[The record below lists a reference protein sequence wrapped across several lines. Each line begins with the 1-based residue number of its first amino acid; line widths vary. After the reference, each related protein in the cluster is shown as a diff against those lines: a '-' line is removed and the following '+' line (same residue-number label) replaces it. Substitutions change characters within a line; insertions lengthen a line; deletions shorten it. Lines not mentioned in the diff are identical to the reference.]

1 MFRNCAIVLPL
12 LFVLLQYTISSSF
25 TNRIY
30 PPSLYRQSIK
40 LGFAL
45 SPSSLPPLQP
55 PCLPLNRP
63 QQHPQQAL
71 PLPFPF
77 ASSLGKIMLVV
88 LDVLLQLG
96 VRTKRVDQASVVD
109 QVHDA
114 DVHAL
119 QYLFFRTDRSAYKPT
134 KPNQT
139 KPNRNK
145 INRYAPTP
153 LLYIQSTKQNIPSS
167 YTASPSPAPAPPPLP
182 TPTSHLPTNAPLQP
196 RQRAPA
202 ANVHVSARGGA
213 HVDGPFVGD
222 GRLPGGPVFC
232 ARARREELSSAVECG
247 G

>member
-1 MFRNCAIVLPL
+1 
-12 LFVLLQYTISSSF
+12 
-25 TNRIY
+25 
-30 PPSLYRQSIK
+30 
-40 LGFAL
+40 
-45 SPSSLPPLQP
+45 
-55 PCLPLNRP
+55 
-63 QQHPQQAL
+63 
-71 PLPFPF
+71 
-77 ASSLGKIMLVV
+77 MLVV

-139 KPNRNK
+139 KPNR
-145 INRYAPTP
+145 
-153 LLYIQSTKQNIPSS
+153 KQNKPVC
-167 YTASPSPAPAPPPLP
+167 PPPTLIHP
-182 TPTSHLPTNAPLQP
+182 INKTKHTFFLHCVTVNRPRHPPHPPHPHSQP
-196 RQRAPA
+196 PPPSNPAAPA
-202 ANVHVSARGGA
+202 ADVHVSARGGA

-222 GRLPGGPVFC
+222 GRLPGGPIFC